1 MFLGLNY
8 SYMPFS
14 EYAVWGKKKITTRN
28 KFEKFV
34 VWDMQPGVREGGN
47 MMNQWYLVTTGFSY
61 IYSVI

>member
-1 MFLGLNY
+1 MLFG
-8 SYMPFS
+8 
-14 EYAVWGKKKITTRN
+14 EKKKITTRN